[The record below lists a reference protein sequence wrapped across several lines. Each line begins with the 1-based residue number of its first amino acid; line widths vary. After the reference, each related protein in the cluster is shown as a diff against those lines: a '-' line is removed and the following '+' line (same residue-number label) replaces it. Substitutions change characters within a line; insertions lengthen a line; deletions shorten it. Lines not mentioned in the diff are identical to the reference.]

1 MTEDPPLD
9 LSSFVCSRKCGS
21 EIVLQVSAQENA
33 VGADMELVYENKKGM
48 QNFGGGKLLENGHLE

>member
-1 MTEDPPLD
+1 
-9 LSSFVCSRKCGS
+9 
-21 EIVLQVSAQENA
+21 VSAQENA